1 MPVAPEYLHLVYP
14 NEEFTAFLYGRASH
28 DPTKRGRSV
37 SSQLGEG
44 RELCEQFGWPVVGV
58 FDKDVDRSASRH
70 AKTKRADF
78 EAMIEGII
86 ARRCRIVVA
95 WEASRYYRD
104 LDAYVRL
111 RTACYEAGVLLC
123 YNGQVFDLS
132 KREDRKAT
140 ARDALDAEDE
150 AEGIRDRNLRTHRK
164 LAEKGA
170 PAGRVPWG
178 YTRRY
183 DPATGDLLEQ
193 VAHPERGSVVK
204 ELYTRFA
211 AGWTMYRLAQWL
223 NSPEGEPFADG
234 VEWNVDRVSNQ
245 LRIQAYAGRRVHQG
259 EVARD
264 ALWKALVTPELFDQ
278 VQEILDDPAR
288 AWTRDT
294 AVVHL
299 LSGISYCGEHGDEL
313 PKQRV
318 VKGTPARRYSCPHQ
332 DTTLRKD
339 WFEAYVE
346 EAVIEWL
353 SSPRAREAFQ
363 QDDQQVEAAAARA
376 LVKALEQQLD
386 EARELAGTIGEDGVP
401 GLSPLS
407 LAAMERRLAPQITA
421 QKARARAVSASV
433 PPLLTRLLTAA
444 DVDREWEGLEIEQK
458 RDVIRRVVTVR
469 LFRAHAKGVKKILP
483 GRITLSF
490 VGEPGFMGG

>member
-14 NEEFTAFLYGRASH
+14 DEIFYAFLYGRASH

-37 SSQLGEG
+37 GSQLDEG
-44 RELCEQFGWPVVGV
+44 RGLCEQFDWPVVGV

-70 AKTKRADF
+70 SKTKRTDF
-78 EAMIEGII
+78 EAMIEGIK
-86 ARRCRIVVA
+86 ARKCRIVVA

-104 LDAYVRL
+104 LEAYVRL

-178 YTRRY
+178 YTRSY

-193 VAHPERGSVVK
+193 VAHPKRGPFVT
-204 ELYTRFA
+204 EMFTRFV
-211 AGWTMYRLAQWL
+211 AGWSMYRIAGWL
-223 NSPEGEPFADG
+223 NSDEGQAFAEDK
-234 VEWNVDRVSNQ
+234 EWDVDRVGTQ

-259 EVARD
+259 EVVREAT
-264 ALWKALVTPELFDQ
+264 WKPLVKPEVFDQ
-278 VQEILDDPAR
+278 AQELLADPAR
-288 AWTRDT
+288 VWTRDRT
-294 AVVHL
+294 VRHL
-299 LSGISYCGEHGDEL
+299 LSGITYCGEHGDDL
-313 PKQRV
+313 PKLRV
-318 VKGTPARRYSCPHQ
+318 VKGTPQRRYQCPQQ
-332 DTTLRKD
+332 DTTLRQD

-346 EAVIEWL
+346 EAVVGWL
-353 SSPRAREAFQ
+353 ASPRAREAFR
-363 QDDQQVEAAAARA
+363 QDDQQEEAAAARA
-376 LVKALEQQLD
+376 LVKTLEQQLD
-386 EARELAGTIGEDGVP
+386 DARELAGAIADDGTP

-407 LAAMERRLAPQITA
+407 LAAMERRLTPQITA
-421 QKARARAVSASV
+421 AKAKLREFSASV
-433 PPLLTRLLTAA
+433 PPLLARLMDAD
-444 DVDREWEGLEIEQK
+444 DVDREWQDLEIEQQ
-458 RDVIRRVVTVR
+458 REVIRRVVTVR
-469 LFRAHAKGVKKILP
+469 LHRAHAKGIKKILP
-483 GRITLSF
+483 GRITFAF
-490 VGEPGFMGG
+490 VGEEGFRGC